1 MPPTVYFNCF
11 MKSENQKMTNI
22 LIFEILD
29 QTKPPDMTTERYLTS
44 PEEAEPLA
52 WFLRRV
58 ESKNCFST
66 FRA

>member
-1 MPPTVYFNCF
+1 MRH
-11 MKSENQKMTNI
+11 I
-22 LIFEILD
+22 HIFEILD
-29 QTKPPDMTTERYLTS
+29 KKTPLDMATERYLTS
-44 PEEAEPLA
+44 PEEAVPLT